1 MKKLLVFM
9 MAALMLVALAV
20 TGCGGEEKK
29 AAEAPE
35 KVLRVATEPT
45 FAPFEFQQEEGS
57 DKLSGFDMDLIRAIG
72 AKMGY
77 KVEIAN
83 MGFDALIPAL
93 NTGNIDVAIAGMS
106 ITDERKQ
113 AVGMSDPYYTSGLIV
128 MVQKDNNDIKSIE
141 DLKGKR
147 IAAQIGTTGAAKAHS
162 VEGAVV
168 TEFNTNTE
176 SAMELTN
183 GGVDAVINDSPVIG
197 YYLAQGGSEVAKT
210 VGDVMEAEQYG
221 IAVKKDNTKLLE
233 DINKALA
240 ELKKDGEYD
249 KIYKTWFGEVKK

>member
-20 TGCGGEEKK
+20 AGCGGEEKK

-45 FAPFEFQQEEGS
+45 FAPFEFQEEGS

>member
-1 MKKLLVFM
+1 MKKLLVLV
-9 MAALMLVALAV
+9 MAVMTLALAV
-20 TGCGGEEKK
+20 AGCGGAKEEAKTD
-29 AAEAPE
+29 AP

-45 FAPFEFQQEEGS
+45 FAPFEFQEEGTG
-57 DKLSGFDMDLIRAIG
+57 KLTGFDMDLIRAIG

-77 KVEIAN
+77 EVDIAN

-128 MVQKDNNDIKSIE
+128 MVAKDNNEIKSVD

-176 SAMELTN
+176 SAMELVN

-240 ELKKDGEYD
+240 DLKASGEYD
-249 KIYKTWFGEVKK
+249 KLYKTWFGEVKK

>member
-9 MAALMLVALAV
+9 MAALMLVALVV

-45 FAPFEFQQEEGS
+45 FAPFEFQEEGS

>member
-1 MKKLLVFM
+1 
-9 MAALMLVALAV
+9 
-20 TGCGGEEKK
+20 
-29 AAEAPE
+29 
-35 KVLRVATEPT
+35 
-45 FAPFEFQQEEGS
+45 
-57 DKLSGFDMDLIRAIG
+57 
-72 AKMGY
+72 
-77 KVEIAN
+77 
-83 MGFDALIPAL
+83 
-93 NTGNIDVAIAGMS
+93 MS

-128 MVQKDNNDIKSIE
+128 MVKKDNNDIKSID
-141 DLKGKR
+141 DLAGKR
-147 IAAQIGTTGAAKAHS
+147 IAAQIGTTGADKANSVKDAK
-162 VEGAVV
+162 V
-168 TEFNTNTE
+168 TLFNTNTE

>member
-45 FAPFEFQQEEGS
+45 FAPFEFQEEGS

-210 VGDVMEAEQYG
+210 VG

>member
-1 MKKLLVFM
+1 MKKFLVFM
-9 MAALMLVALAV
+9 MAALMLVAMAV
-20 TGCGGEEKK
+20 AGCGGKEESKT
-29 AAEAPE
+29 ADAQ

-45 FAPFEFQQEEGS
+45 FAPFEFQEEGS

-72 AKMGY
+72 AKLGY

-113 AVGMSDPYYTSGLIV
+113 AVGMSDPYYTSGLII
-128 MVQKDNNDIKSIE
+128 MVKKDNNDIKSID

-162 VEGAVV
+162 IEGAVV

-197 YYLAQGGSEVAKT
+197 YYLAQGGNEVAKT

-233 DINKALA
+233 EINKALA

-249 KIYKTWFGEVKK
+249 KIYQTWFGEVKK

>member
-1 MKKLLVFM
+1 MDFDSALSAVQTGKSDIV
-9 MAALMLVALAV
+9 AAGV
-20 TGCGGEEKK
+20 TVT
-29 AAEAPE
+29 PE
-35 KVLRVATEPT
+35 RQNTMSFTDSYANGVQVVIVK
-45 FAPFEFQQEEGS
+45 EGS
-57 DKLSGFDMDLIRAIG
+57 
-72 AKMGY
+72 
-77 KVEIAN
+77 
-83 MGFDALIPAL
+83 
-93 NTGNIDVAIAGMS
+93 
-106 ITDERKQ
+106 
-113 AVGMSDPYYTSGLIV
+113 
-128 MVQKDNNDIKSIE
+128 DIKSID
-141 DLKGKR
+141 DLAGKR
-147 IAAQIGTTGAAKAHS
+147 IAAQIGTTGADKANSVKDAK
-162 VEGAVV
+162 V
-168 TEFNTNTE
+168 TLFNTNTE

>member
-45 FAPFEFQQEEGS
+45 FAPFEFQEEGS

-176 SAMELTN
+176 NTNTESAMELTN

-240 ELKKDGEYD
+240 ELKKDGTTRFT
-249 KIYKTWFGEVKK
+249 KPGSVK

>member
-45 FAPFEFQQEEGS
+45 FAPFEFQEEGS

-128 MVQKDNNDIKSIE
+128 MVQKDNNDIKNIE